1 MLTKI
6 CAITS
11 SGMVADINAFHKTLQ
26 LKIKQYQ
33 IQFKKSPSTH
43 SIAKMVSNQLYSRRF
58 FPYYSFNLVAG
69 IDEEGKGVCFGY
81 DAIGSYDAVTYGI
94 QGSGNQLGVPILD
107 N

>member
-1 MLTKI
+1 MLTKT

-11 SGMVADINAFHKTLQ
+11 SGMVADITNFHKTLM
-26 LKIKQYQ
+26 LKIKQYE
-33 IQFKKSPSTH
+33 IQFKKSPSTN
-43 SIAKMVSNQLYSRRF
+43 SIAKMVSNQSYSRRF
-58 FPYYSFNLVAG
+58 FPYYSFNIVAG
-69 IDEEGKGVCFGY
+69 LDEEGKGVCYGY